1 MPASRFLALSAAI
14 PALEAADDLRA
25 LSVAAN
31 AAHPGD
37 KGQNIRGLSN
47 DLAKQAGGRQTTTI
61 TAPLVPGITPGVKA
75 LDDGNTIRAE
85 RERKRAAY
93 YEQETARRLAAA
105 GDG

>member
-31 AAHPGD
+31 ATHPGD

-47 DLAKQAGGRQTTTI
+47 DLAKQAGGHKATTAL
-61 TAPLVPGITPGVKA
+61 APLVPGLTPGVKA
-75 LDDGNTIRAE
+75 LDDGDTIRAE
-85 RERKRAAY
+85 RKRKLAAWH
-93 YEQETARRLAAA
+93 EQEAARRLAAA
-105 GDG
+105 GNG